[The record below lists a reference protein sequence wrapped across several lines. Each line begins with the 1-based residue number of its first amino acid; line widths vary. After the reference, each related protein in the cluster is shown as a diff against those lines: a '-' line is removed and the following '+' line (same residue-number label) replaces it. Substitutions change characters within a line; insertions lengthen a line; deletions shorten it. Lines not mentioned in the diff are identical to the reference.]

1 MVHLNRNLCY
11 INVYTEEYRNYADFK
26 NLVINIY
33 NQLALYNLLI
43 NKYLYY
49 IHNTVAV
56 IDNNL
61 HINNL
66 VRKLRS
72 IVLNVH
78 SLV

>member
-1 MVHLNRNLCY
+1 MSNL
-11 INVYTEEYRNYADFK
+11 NVYTGGYRSYQDFK
-26 NLVINIY
+26 NVVINIY
-33 NQLALYNLLI
+33 NQLTLYNLLI

-56 IDNNL
+56 IDYNL
-61 HINNL
+61 NINNL

-72 IVLNVH
+72 IVFKVH

>member
-1 MVHLNRNLCY
+1 MC
-11 INVYTEEYRNYADFK
+11 TGDYRGYDDFK
-26 NLVINIY
+26 NVVINIF
-33 NQLALYNLLI
+33 NQLPLYNLLI

-61 HINNL
+61 NINDL